1 LCWCGI
7 AVSTTNM
14 EEAGILENLALLT
27 PLLPDFEPG
36 PLSRHGPKCA
46 LFG

>member
-1 LCWCGI
+1 
-7 AVSTTNM
+7 M

-36 PLSRHGPKCA
+36 PKTLRAA
-46 LFG
+46 LRGLAPGAGNP